1 MKKNN
6 YKNILGIETSC
17 DDTAIGIV
25 TSEKSILSNIV
36 INQNS
41 NLNKYGGIVPEIAA
55 RDHLSN
61 IDYAIQAALD
71 KAELELN
78 DIDLITA
85 TGGPGLIGGVIVGTV
100 FAKSLAMSLD
110 RPYVAVNHLEGHAL
124 TARLTDNIK
133 YPFLLLLVSGG
144 HTQIIAVLEYGKY
157 VRVSSTLDD
166 AAGETFDKAAKILDI
181 GFPGGPMIEKMAIDG
196 DPKSFDLPKPMY
208 KSKNPNFSFSGL
220 KTAFN
225 QTVSR
230 NKLNKTITKNLCASI
245 QKSISDCLVD
255 RTKFAMSEFTKM
267 INNKSNIQL
276 VIAGGVASNLYIRKE
291 LKKLSLEANAIFFA
305 PPLDLCT
312 DNGAMIAWAGYEKYN
327 HEGETNL
334 DFKPRPRWPLDPEAH
349 YVNPIQPKIGKNGV
363 KA

>member
-1 MKKNN
+1 MIKNN
-6 YKNILGIETSC
+6 CKNILGIETSC

-25 TSEKSILSNIV
+25 TSEKNILANIV

-41 NLNKYGGIVPEIAA
+41 NLTKYGGIIPELAA

-61 IDYAIQAALD
+61 IDYAIHGALNE
-71 KAELELN
+71 AELELQ

-133 YPFLLLLVSGG
+133 YPYLLLLVSGG
-144 HTQIIAVLEYGKY
+144 HTQIISVLEYGKY
-157 VRVSSTLDD
+157 VRLSSTLDD

-196 DPKSFDLPKPMY
+196 DPKSFNLPKPMY
-208 KSKNPNFSFSGL
+208 NSKNPNFSFSGL

-225 QTVSR
+225 QTVTR
-230 NKLNKTITKNLCASI
+230 NKLNKTVVKNLCASI

-255 RTKFAMSEFTKM
+255 RTKFAISKFKKM
-267 INNKSNIQL
+267 IDSESKVRL
-276 VIAGGVASNLYIRKE
+276 VVAGGVASNLYIRQE
-291 LKKLSLEANAIFFA
+291 LKKLCLETNVLFFA

-327 HEGETNL
+327 HEGKTNL

-349 YVNPIQPKIGKNGV
+349 YINPIHTKIGKSGI

>member
-71 KAELELN
+71 KAKLELN

-124 TARLTDNIK
+124 TARLTDNVK
-133 YPFLLLLVSGG
+133 YPYLLLLVSGG

-157 VRVSSTLDD
+157 VRMSSTLDD

-181 GFPGGPMIEKMAIDG
+181 GFPGGP
-196 DPKSFDLPKPMY
+196 
-208 KSKNPNFSFSGL
+208 GL
-220 KTAFN
+220 
-225 QTVSR
+225 
-230 NKLNKTITKNLCASI
+230 I
-245 QKSISDCLVD
+245 
-255 RTKFAMSEFTKM
+255 
-267 INNKSNIQL
+267 
-276 VIAGGVASNLYIRKE
+276 GGVIVGTVFAKSLAMCLDRPYVAVNHLEGHALTAR
-291 LKKLSLEANAIFFA
+291 LTLSLIHIRR
-305 PPLDLCT
+305 CRRR
-312 DNGAMIAWAGYEKYN
+312 G
-327 HEGETNL
+327 
-334 DFKPRPRWPLDPEAH
+334 
-349 YVNPIQPKIGKNGV
+349 
-363 KA
+363 

>member
-71 KAELELN
+71 KAKLELN

-124 TARLTDNIK
+124 TARLTDNVK
-133 YPFLLLLVSGG
+133 YPYLLLLVSGG
-144 HTQIIAVLEYGKY
+144 HTMLLAFMMGRW
-157 VRVSSTLDD
+157 RVFGETLDITLGQLLD
-166 AAGETFDKAAKILDI
+166 QFGRSLGFASPCGKQIENVAKKTTNYI
-181 GFPGGPMIEKMAIDG
+181 P
-196 DPKSFDLPKPMY
+196 LPYSVKG
-208 KSKNPNFSFSGL
+208 NDVSFSVL
-220 KTAFN
+220 LSSA
-225 QTVSR
+225 
-230 NKLNKTITKNLCASI
+230 
-245 QKSISDCLVD
+245 KSIV
-255 RTKFAMSEFTKM
+255 KK
-267 INNKSNIQL
+267 
-276 VIAGGVASNLYIRKE
+276 GKE
-291 LKKLSLEANAIFFA
+291 EESCF
-305 PPLDLCT
+305 
-312 DNGAMIAWAGYEKYN
+312 
-327 HEGETNL
+327 
-334 DFKPRPRWPLDPEAH
+334 
-349 YVNPIQPKIGKNGV
+349 
-363 KA
+363 

>member
-1 MKKNN
+1 MSKNN
-6 YKNILGIETSC
+6 CKNILGIETSC

-25 TSEKSILSNIV
+25 TSEKNILANIV

-41 NLNKYGGIVPEIAA
+41 NLTKYGGIIPEIAA

-71 KAELELN
+71 EAELELH

-124 TARLTDNIK
+124 TARLTDNVN
-133 YPFLLLLVSGG
+133 YPYLLLLVSGG

-157 VRVSSTLDD
+157 VRISSTLDD
-166 AAGETFDKAAKILDI
+166 AAGETFDKAAKILNI
-181 GFPGGPMIEKMAIDG
+181 GFPGGPMIEKMSIDG
-196 DPKSFDLPKPMY
+196 DPESFDLPRPMY

-225 QTVSR
+225 QTVTR
-230 NKLNKTITKNLCASI
+230 NKLNTTVVKNLCASI
-245 QKSISDCLVD
+245 QRSISDCLVD
-255 RTKFAMSEFTKM
+255 RTKFAISKFKKM
-267 INNKSNIQL
+267 IDNKTKLRL
-276 VIAGGVASNLYIRKE
+276 VVAGGVASNLYIRQE
-291 LKKLSLEANAIFFA
+291 LKKLSIETNSIFFA
-305 PPLDLCT
+305 PPIDLCT

-334 DFKPRPRWPLDPEAH
+334 NFKPRPRWPLDPEAH
-349 YVNPIQPKIGKNGV
+349 YKNPIHDKIGKSGV

>member
-61 IDYAIQAALD
+61 IDYAIHVALD

-124 TARLTDNIK
+124 TARLTDNVK
-133 YPFLLLLVSGG
+133 YPYLLLLVSGG

-157 VRVSSTLDD
+157 VRMSSTLDD

-196 DPKSFDLPKPMY
+196 DPNSFDLPKPMY

-230 NKLNKTITKNLCASI
+230 YNLNETITKNLCASI

-267 INNKSNIQL
+267 INNKSNVQL
-276 VIAGGVASNLYIRKE
+276 VVAGGVASNLYIRKE

-312 DNGAMIAWAGYEKYN
+312 DNGAMIAWAGYEKYD

-349 YVNPIQPKIGKNGV
+349 YTNPIQPKIGKSGV

>member
-1 MKKNN
+1 MKKSN
-6 YKNILGIETSC
+6 YKNILGVETSC

-25 TSEKSILSNIV
+25 TSEKNILSNIV

-41 NLNKYGGIVPEIAA
+41 NLNKYGGVVPEVAA

-61 IDYAIQAALD
+61 IDYAFQAALD
-71 KAELELN
+71 EAKLELN

-124 TARLTDNIK
+124 TARLTNNIK

-157 VRVSSTLDD
+157 VRISSTLDD

-181 GFPGGPMIEKMAIDG
+181 GFPGGPIIEKMAIDG

-225 QTVSR
+225 QSVSS
-230 NKLNKTITKNLCASI
+230 NKLSKTVIRNLCASL

-255 RTKFAMSEFTKM
+255 RTKFAISEFTKM
-267 INNKSNIQL
+267 INNKSNVQL
-276 VIAGGVASNLYIRKE
+276 VVAGGVASNLYIRQE
-291 LKKLSLEANAIFFA
+291 LKRLSLEANAIFFA
-305 PPLDLCT
+305 PPFDLCT

-334 DFKPRPRWPLDPEAH
+334 DFKPRPRWPLDPQAH
-349 YVNPIQPKIGKNGV
+349 YVNPLQSKIGKSGV